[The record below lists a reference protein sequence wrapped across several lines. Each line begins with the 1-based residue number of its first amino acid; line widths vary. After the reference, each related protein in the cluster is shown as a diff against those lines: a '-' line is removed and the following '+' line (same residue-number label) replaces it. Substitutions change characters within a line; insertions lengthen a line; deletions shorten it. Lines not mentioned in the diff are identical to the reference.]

1 MLSSKLLFL
10 LFSSISSAAV
20 IPRDNSVPPGY
31 CCFTLSDPS
40 TGKTV
45 QQNTEYGFLYFD
57 ASQPLGSYCIN
68 LSDTTR
74 PILWGD
80 GFNNACI
87 IAWDGHFQCLDP
99 TPGDDKWAL
108 GHNGS
113 SSSTPLLLHNG
124 SPTYQACPNTSG
136 GEFISS
142 GATGVSGCRNVQL
155 EATGLKGT
163 CSGFTS

>member
-1 MLSSKLLFL
+1 LSSSLSF
-10 LFSSISSAAV
+10 AAV

-31 CCFTLSDPS
+31 CCFTLSDLS

-57 ASQPLGSYCIN
+57 ASQPNGWYCIN
-68 LSDTTR
+68 LADTAH

-99 TPGDDKWAL
+99 TPGDDTWTL

-113 SSSTPLLLHNG
+113 SNTPLLLHNS
-124 SPTYQACPNTSG
+124 SPTYQACPNKGG

-142 GATGVSGCRNVQL
+142 GAPAASGCRNIQL

-163 CSGFTS
+163 CSSF